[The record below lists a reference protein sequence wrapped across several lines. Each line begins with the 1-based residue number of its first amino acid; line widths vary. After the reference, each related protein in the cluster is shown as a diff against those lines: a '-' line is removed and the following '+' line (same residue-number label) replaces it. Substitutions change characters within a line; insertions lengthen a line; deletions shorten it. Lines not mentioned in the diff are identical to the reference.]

1 MHLVLAKI
9 DTVQIKV
16 NSKKDVSLKIRGASF
31 FLSIFASI
39 FFT

>member
-31 FLSIFASI
+31 FVYFC
-39 FFT
+39 